1 MSPGSSHQGS
11 YWGTAYHGA
20 GAPRLAAGSEL
31 GSVHVW
37 EVWPHTLPL
46 TLPLTATLPLTL
58 PLPLPLTLT
67 LTLPLRLPLTLTLTL
82 TQP

>member
-1 MSPGSSHQGS
+1 MSPGSSHQGAYEGS
-11 YWGTAYHGA
+11 AYHGA
-20 GAPRLAAGSEL
+20 AAPRLAAGSEL

-46 TLPLTATLPLTL
+46 
-58 PLPLPLTLT
+58 PLPLTLT
-67 LTLPLRLPLTLTLTL
+67 LTLPLRLPLPLPLAL